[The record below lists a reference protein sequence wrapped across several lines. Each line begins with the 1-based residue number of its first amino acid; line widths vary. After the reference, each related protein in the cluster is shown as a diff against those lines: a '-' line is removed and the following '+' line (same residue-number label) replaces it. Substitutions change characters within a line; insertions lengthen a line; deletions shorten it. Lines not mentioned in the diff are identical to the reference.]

1 MGDDA
6 RSPGD
11 YQQFPQLCMYTFMRL
26 RCRIIVIFSYIMKTI
41 LIAAQKGGSGKT
53 TLGRNLSVAA
63 TQDGRNV
70 LCLDLDPQG
79 SLRGWWE
86 SREAEAPFMLD
97 RDPLPGEL
105 RASLNAAQKRFDLCI
120 IDTPPAASEW
130 LSEALVAAD
139 LVLIPVR
146 PSPDDLRSVGATLAA
161 VNGSGMPFAFVL
173 SQTPRA
179 RITEEAARVLAQ
191 HGRLAP
197 VNIAQRVAYAETG
210 ATGQGVTETKDKK
223 AAAEIAAVWDYVKGI
238 LNA

>member
-1 MGDDA
+1 MHLHVRA
-6 RSPGD
+6 IT
-11 YQQFPQLCMYTFMRL
+11 LH
-26 RCRIIVIFSYIMKTI
+26 SYIMKTI

-53 TLGRNLSVAA
+53 TLTRNLAVAA
-63 TQDGRNV
+63 VENGRNV

-86 SREAEAPFMLD
+86 SREADSPSMLD
-97 RDPLPGEL
+97 RDPLPDVL
-105 RASLNAAQKRFDLCI
+105 RTTLDAARERFDLCI

-130 LSEALVAAD
+130 LTEALAAAD

-146 PSPDDLRSVGATLAA
+146 PSPDDLRAVGTTLAA
-161 VNGSGMPFAFVL
+161 VNGSDMPFAFVM

-191 HGRLAP
+191 HGRVAP
-197 VNIAQRVAYAETG
+197 VNIAQRVSYAETG
-210 ATGQGVTETKDKK
+210 ATGQGVTETRDKK
-223 AAAEIAAVWDYVKGI
+223 AGAEIAALWHYVKGI

>member
-1 MGDDA
+1 M
-6 RSPGD
+6 
-11 YQQFPQLCMYTFMRL
+11 
-26 RCRIIVIFSYIMKTI
+26 
-41 LIAAQKGGSGKT
+41 AA
-53 TLGRNLSVAA
+53 AE
-63 TQDGRNV
+63 DGRNV

-105 RASLNAAQKRFDLCI
+105 RASLNAAHKRFDLCI

-223 AAAEIAAVWDYVKGI
+223 AGAEIAAVWNYVKGI

>member
-1 MGDDA
+1 
-6 RSPGD
+6 
-11 YQQFPQLCMYTFMRL
+11 
-26 RCRIIVIFSYIMKTI
+26 MKTI

-53 TLGRNLSVAA
+53 TLTRNLAVAA
-63 TQDGRNV
+63 AENGRNV

-86 SREAEAPFMLD
+86 SREADSPSMLD
-97 RDPLPGEL
+97 RDPLPDVL
-105 RASLNAAQKRFDLCI
+105 RTTLDAARERFDLCI

-130 LSEALVAAD
+130 LTEALAAAD

-146 PSPDDLRSVGATLAA
+146 PSPDDLRAVGTTLAA
-161 VNGSGMPFAFVL
+161 VNGSDMPFAFVM

-191 HGRLAP
+191 HGRVAP

-210 ATGQGVTETKDKK
+210 ATGQGVTETRDKK
-223 AAAEIAAVWDYVKGI
+223 AGAEIAALWHYVKGI

>member
-1 MGDDA
+1 
-6 RSPGD
+6 
-11 YQQFPQLCMYTFMRL
+11 
-26 RCRIIVIFSYIMKTI
+26 MKTI

-53 TLGRNLSVAA
+53 TLARNLSVVAV
-63 TQDGRNV
+63 QDGRNV

-97 RDPLPGEL
+97 RDPLPDVL
-105 RASLNAAQKRFDLCI
+105 RASLAAAQKRFDLCI

-130 LSEALVAAD
+130 LTEAFGAAD

-173 SQTPRA
+173 SQTPPA
-179 RITEEAARVLAQ
+179 RITEETARVLAQ

-223 AAAEIAAVWDYVKGI
+223 AGAEIAAVWDYVKGI